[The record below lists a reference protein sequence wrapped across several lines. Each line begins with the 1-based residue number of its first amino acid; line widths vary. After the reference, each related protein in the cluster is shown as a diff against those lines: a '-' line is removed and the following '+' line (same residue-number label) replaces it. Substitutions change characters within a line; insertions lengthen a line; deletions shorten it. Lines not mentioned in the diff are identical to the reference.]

1 MAQVLSELVQN
12 SVDAQ
17 ATTITARVDTLT
29 WSVSVS
35 DNGTGISFEDFDE
48 VGTRYSTSKCSSD
61 FDLRA
66 PIETYGFRGEA
77 VGSIA
82 DVSRF
87 EIVSRC
93 HESSQA
99 YRKVLHGG
107 KFVSLDLVSS
117 FQAAGTTVS
126 AQNIF
131 FNMPVKRK
139 CLEPS
144 NEIDKCRQ
152 EISAIALMNPSVSFT
167 LYDASRPQPL
177 LQFSRCSSS
186 LSRFRLVYGHKKE
199 EWLSEVSV
207 AVESRSLSISGLF
220 EL

>member
-1 MAQVLSELVQN
+1 MAQVLAELVQN
-12 SVDAQ
+12 SIDAQ
-17 ATTITARVDTLT
+17 ATSITARVDTLT

-35 DNGTGISFEDFDE
+35 DNGMGISFEDFHE

-77 VGSIA
+77 IRSIA

-87 EIVSRC
+87 EVVSRC
-93 HESSQA
+93 HESNQA
-99 YRKVLHGG
+99 HRKVLHGG

-144 NEIDKCRQ
+144 SEIDRCRQ
-152 EISAIALMNPSVSFT
+152 EITNVAIMNPSIAFT
-167 LYDASRPQPL
+167 LYEASRPQPL
-177 LQFSRCSSS
+177 LQFPRCGSS
-186 LSRFRLVYGHKKE
+186 LSRFRLVYGNKKE
-199 EWLSEVSV
+199 EWLSEVSID
-207 AVESRSLSISGLF
+207 VESRSLSISGSY
-220 EL
+220 